1 MTKSRELSDLPVLI
15 PSSIGTADQVLQVNS
30 DRSALEYAS
39 PLSAFTGLSD
49 TPSSLSGQ
57 GGKTVAVNSGGSALE
72 FVSSSGGLSDVV
84 SDTSPQLGGNLD
96 VNGNDLTSTSN
107 GDIELDPN
115 GSGKVIFKG
124 NATKGAGQFQLNCEN
139 NSHGIVIKGPPHSA
153 AASYTLTL
161 PNNDGDADQFLQTNG
176 SGTLT
181 WAAAGGGGG
190 ALTVL
195 DSTTFSSYTTDIAFI
210 DSSSTWSNY
219 KSLRL
224 IARDVR
230 ADWNGP
236 IYFSAGNGSYLTSS
250 GSYDGLRHQN
260 SISNGSGDQNIS
272 FDLYNQNHLELLQ
285 HTGGSGNTGDYWSG
299 DWIIE
304 RHADSAVFTMIY
316 GRGVS
321 QKNQLNHTANDFA
334 IVAQMASNQIID
346 RLRVRNGNGFTS
358 GTVTLYGWKDS

>member
-1 MTKSRELSDLPVLI
+1 
-15 PSSIGTADQVLQVNS
+15 
-30 DRSALEYAS
+30 
-39 PLSAFTGLSD
+39 
-49 TPSSLSGQ
+49 
-57 GGKTVAVNSGGSALE
+57 ALE
-72 FVSSSGGLSDVV
+72 FVS
-84 SDTSPQLGGNLD
+84 
-96 VNGNDLTSTSN
+96 
-107 GDIELDPN
+107 
-115 GSGKVIFKG
+115 
-124 NATKGAGQFQLNCEN
+124 
-139 NSHGIVIKGPPHSA
+139 
-153 AASYTLTL
+153 
-161 PNNDGDADQFLQTNG
+161 
-176 SGTLT
+176 
-181 WAAAGGGGG
+181 GGGGG